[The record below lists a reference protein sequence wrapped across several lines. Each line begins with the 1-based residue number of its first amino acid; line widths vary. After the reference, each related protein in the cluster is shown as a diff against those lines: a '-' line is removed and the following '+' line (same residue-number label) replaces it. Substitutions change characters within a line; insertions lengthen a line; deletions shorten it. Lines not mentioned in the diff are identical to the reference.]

1 MPELSQYGIVRNPI
15 CCGPGRN
22 ATLQTPANE
31 TKISM
36 AFHVILLLATL
47 LCALAAGLLF
57 AFAVIVMP
65 GLGHLG
71 DRDFIRAFQQI
82 DGVIQR
88 GQPLFGLVW
97 LGSALALMVGFSVGL
112 GRLDGLEKALLAT
125 GVGVYLL
132 GVQLPTF
139 MINVPLNNAL
149 QEVDVSNGHEDAW
162 RSAREGFE
170 RKWNR
175 WNRVRTGLAALTT
188 AILVILVSRV

>member
-1 MPELSQYGIVRNPI
+1 MLEHPLCGIARNRI

-22 ATLQTPANE
+22 SAFQTSANE
-31 TKISM
+31 KKIFM
-36 AFHVILLLATL
+36 ALHVILLLATF
-47 LCALAAGLLF
+47 LCALVAGLLF

-97 LGSALALMVGFSVGL
+97 LGSALAVLLGFSIGL
-112 GRLDGLEKALLAT
+112 GRLDGPEMALLAT
-125 GVGVYLL
+125 AVGVYLL

-139 MINVPLNNAL
+139 MFNVPLNNAL
-149 QEVDVSNGHEDAW
+149 QEVDVSTGDEDTW

-170 RKWNR
+170 AKWNR
-175 WNRVRTGLAALTT
+175 WNRVRTGLAAFAT
-188 AILVILVSRV
+188 AILIILVSWP